1 MMNHN
6 ENVLIEVESRKKP
19 VLLSEI
25 LENPFDYFPH
35 PDDLVSAKTPERKIK
50 LQILEQMEED
60 IRAMMV
66 ASEENMPGS
75 FPADLPAI
83 HKAREALGA
92 TQEFKERED
101 APTKA

>member
-1 MMNHN
+1 MSHN
-6 ENVLIEVESRKKP
+6 ENSLITIKGRKKP
-19 VLLSEI
+19 VPLSEI

-35 PDDLVSAKTPERKIK
+35 PNDLISAETPEREIK
-50 LQILEQMEED
+50 LQILEQMEEEV
-60 IRAMMV
+60 RALMV
-66 ASEENMPGS
+66 ASEENMQGS
-75 FPADLPAI
+75 LPSDLPAI